1 MDNQVYTKEQ
11 LTQVVT
17 DLVQLAIQ
25 AKKVINNGS
34 FPKASMSDV
43 LFLDEM
49 VNEAIERYTKKKVII
64 E

>member
-1 MDNQVYTKEQ
+1 MNNQVYTKEQ

>member
-49 VNEAIERYTKKKVII
+49 VNEAIERYTKKKVIL